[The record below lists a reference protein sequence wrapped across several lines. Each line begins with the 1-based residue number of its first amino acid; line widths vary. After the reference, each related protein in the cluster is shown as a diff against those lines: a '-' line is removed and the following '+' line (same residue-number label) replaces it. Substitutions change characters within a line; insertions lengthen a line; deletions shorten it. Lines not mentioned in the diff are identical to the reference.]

1 MITPL
6 SDNSF
11 VFNPPIDNQYVVE
24 LYAGD
29 YTMIEETFSHIL
41 ADYDDFVQKIN
52 AGYESG
58 ELGTLKAAVH
68 KMKPLFGFVGLTSV
82 QSQCHEFENACQS
95 AALTALANEFSS
107 LKNSL
112 RQAKI
117 IIEAEKERLARFNEG

>member
-1 MITPL
+1 MNRPL

-11 VFNPPIDNQYVVE
+11 IFNHPIDNQYVVE

-29 YTMIEETFSHIL
+29 YAMIEETFSDVL

-52 AGYESG
+52 SGYESG
-58 ELGTLKAAVH
+58 ELGALKAAVH
-68 KMKPLFGFVGLTSV
+68 KMKPLFGFVGLVAV
-82 QSQCHEFENACQS
+82 QTQCHEFENACQS
-95 AALTALANEFSS
+95 GTLITLTNDFIS

-112 RQAKI
+112 IQAKI